1 MSDTRIKDG
10 TGLSYSAKVDSSNR
24 LTTAAV
30 TTSGQSYFSRINEDA
45 YQVWGQVNI
54 DTSSTPIL
62 YLENT
67 SSNKDL
73 VVTYIRVATAGAA
86 DTNPNAYFAI
96 MADCEY
102 VSGGAVVTP
111 INMNVGSAR
120 AAEALCYSGST
131 ALTLTSGNEIDRNFE
146 ANTTQVYNKEG
157 SLILK
162 TGASMCIHHIGSTVS
177 GVAYAR
183 ISFYYKNKGD
193 V

>member
-96 MADCEY
+96 MAD
-102 VSGGAVVTP
+102 
-111 INMNVGSAR
+111 
-120 AAEALCYSGST
+120 
-131 ALTLTSGNEIDRNFE
+131 
-146 ANTTQVYNKEG
+146 
-157 SLILK
+157 
-162 TGASMCIHHIGSTVS
+162 
-177 GVAYAR
+177 
-183 ISFYYKNKGD
+183 
-193 V
+193 